1 MATALHGIIHV
12 HEEFPVCVVC
22 MCVCVRGHVCVPC
35 AYTCLCICVRGSE
48 AGRAGMYQCVIA
60 VAWLHTVHCVR
71 GHHVFV
77 YLRGWGGEGTEKEL
91 KLSI

>member
-1 MATALHGIIHV
+1 MH
-12 HEEFPVCVVC
+12 
-22 MCVCVRGHVCVPC
+22 VRGHVCVPC
-35 AYTCLCICVRGSE
+35 AYACLCICVRGSE

-60 VAWLHTVHCVR
+60 VSWLHTVHRARAR
-71 GHHVFV
+71 GHHV

>member
-1 MATALHGIIHV
+1 MATALHGIIH
-12 HEEFPVCVVC
+12 EEFPVCAVC
-22 MCVCVRGHVCVPC
+22 MCICVRGHVCVPC

-60 VAWLHTVHCVR
+60 VAWLHTVHRAR
-71 GHHVFV
+71 GHHV

>member
-1 MATALHGIIHV
+1 MALYMKNFLFVSCACAY
-12 HEEFPVCVVC
+12 VCVAT
-22 MCVCVRGHVCVPC
+22 CVPC

-60 VAWLHTVHCVR
+60 VAWLHTVHRAC
-71 GHHVFV
+71 GHHV